1 MEDTNNI
8 QQTVLPKLIEKLV
21 FKELHYKIGHLRYE
35 RVIELCK
42 DHFYWPS
49 YKKNIRQYITKESK
63 CLKDKKP
70 NLVQRAPLET
80 ITTIQPFE
88 LITIDYLHLDQ
99 CKKNYKYLL
108 VVVVHFPKFAQ
119 AFCTKTKCGR
129 SATNTLFNKCFLDF
143 QFPKRILHD

>member
-35 RVIELCK
+35 RVIELRK

-49 YKKNIRQYITKESK
+49 YKKNIRQYVTKKSK

-99 CKKNYKYLL
+99 CKKI
-108 VVVVHFPKFAQ
+108 
-119 AFCTKTKCGR
+119 
-129 SATNTLFNKCFLDF
+129 TNIC
-143 QFPKRILHD
+143 